1 MSELKMVSPLLDN
14 LIVEKEISRQAEQ
27 TCYTMQNPVNG
38 ERHVLKYQS
47 IPASDGHVRA
57 LILSGAYAD
66 DAAVHEYYTRVVEDM
81 RRELDIGKKLAASGC
96 FVGALDYQIE
106 PKSEGVGYDVYIL
119 YPLHVPL
126 NELLNRSPI
135 THLKAINMGIDL
147 CDALIACREAG
158 YLFQNL
164 KPENIYLLSS
174 GRFLLGDLGLVPISE
189 LDYSSTPET
198 YIGPYSAPE
207 LSDIAASPNMT
218 VDMYALGMVLYRI
231 YNGNHGPFVDENTTE
246 AMAERL
252 RSTGKALPTPLYADY
267 ELTEIILKACSFRTE
282 DRFADPSQ
290 LKLALMLYMQ
300 RNEVPDDFI
309 TPPIVTDPEPVV
321 IEEEPDEEEPIRMV
335 DVDTLDAAFRQNFAP
350 DTTNSGTAEDSEPD
364 EPVYVSARIPVIPTE
379 EEVPAEESPVEE
391 SSAEEASA
399 AVASA
404 QPTPQPETSTKK
416 KKTARHAEEAHEPEQ
431 VNLDDLIA
439 SVNKAV
445 GATPASKAKQD
456 EALHSDSRLTMKVAP
471 IETSHDYEDAKT
483 PDQEEDYPA
492 PKKKGAHRWLI
503 LIILVILLAG
513 IAAVGYY
520 LITDYFVN
528 VAELKVIDEKS
539 SISELT
545 VELVSPDEQEKFLV
559 TCTDSY
565 GNAYPGSR
573 DGSYY
578 TFTGL
583 RPETAYT
590 ITVSASE
597 YHCLSSGSSHTINV
611 ITPGTTEV
619 KSFTARRGEQ
629 DGQIRLSLAYESAEP
644 ITWIVQYT
652 DEAGNAGTPFS
663 FEGKEYLVSG
673 LEMNHQY
680 SFTLTANTE
689 DVFLSGQLST
699 QYELLPI
706 VTVDS
711 LHISNADSHSVSLSW
726 LCGEN
731 VPAQWTVS
739 CESAGYSFTE
749 TTTATEFTFKSLP
762 GFHED
767 YTFSVTAP
775 GMDDPAVLELPA
787 KPIIVENLH
796 ARTNADGTITVS
808 WSTPA
813 GSPKGGWH
821 LAYNV
826 IGSYHVPY
834 VLSAGSEDID
844 SNSAVLR
851 GLIPNAEYEM
861 VLHLTAA
868 DAATVFGSVRTTFT
882 TPEADAFN
890 GHALSPAAPFAAD
903 SDAVSMW
910 KKPEEE
916 NWTYKELTSLRDTFA
931 TDEDIVICA
940 QVESV
945 AASDEVVTLL
955 YVLRDE
961 NGIAVTDSSKELK
974 WDELWF
980 DKYHT
985 NLVPRPIKEGEA
997 QSNPGKYTLEIYV
1010 DGQLLLTRDF
1020 TIV

>member
-14 LIVEKEISRQAEQ
+14 LVVEKEISRQAEQ
-27 TCYTMQNPVNG
+27 ICYTLQNPTSG
-38 ERHVLKYQS
+38 ERHVLKHQS

-81 RRELDIGKKLAASGC
+81 RRELEIGKTLAASGC

-126 NELLNRSPI
+126 NELLNHSPI
-135 THLKAINMGIDL
+135 SHLKAINMGIDL
-147 CDALIACREAG
+147 CDALIACRKAG

-231 YNGNHGPFVDENTTE
+231 YNGNHGPFVDENTPE
-246 AMAERL
+246 PMAERL
-252 RSTGKALPTPLYADY
+252 RSTGKPLPTPLYADY
-267 ELTEIILKACSFRTE
+267 ELTEIIAKACAFRPE
-282 DRFADPSQ
+282 DRFSDPSH

-300 RNEVPDDFI
+300 RNAVSDEYI
-309 TPPIVTDPEPVV
+309 APPIVMASEPVV
-321 IEEEPDEEEPIRMV
+321 MEDEVEEEEAPIRMV
-335 DVDTLDAAFRQNFAP
+335 DIDTLDAAFRQSFAP
-350 DTTNSGTAEDSEPD
+350 DTTNSGTPEDSEPE
-364 EPVYVSARIPVIPTE
+364 EPVYVPVPKL
-379 EEVPAEESPVEE
+379 PVEE
-391 SSAEEASA
+391 APVAELPVEEAPSEESSQDEQTPSETTESAENASD
-399 AVASA
+399 
-404 QPTPQPETSTKK
+404 
-416 KKTARHAEEAHEPEQ
+416 AEQLNVSE
-431 VNLDDLIA
+431 LIA
-439 SVNKAV
+439 SVNEVV
-445 GATPASKAKQD
+445 GTPSAPTG
-456 EALHSDSRLTMKVAP
+456 HSNGHLTMKVAP
-471 IETSHDYEDAKT
+471 AEPIHDYQDPKT
-483 PDQEEDYPA
+483 SDEEEVYVA
-492 PKKKGAHRWLI
+492 PKKKGVRRWLI
-503 LIILVILLAG
+503 LAILVILLAG

-528 VAELKVIDEKS
+528 VAELNVIDEKS

-573 DGSYY
+573 NGNHY

-590 ITVSASE
+590 ITVSASD
-597 YHCLSSGSSHTINV
+597 YHRLTSGSSHTINV
-611 ITPGTTEV
+611 ITPGTTEI
-619 KSFTARRGEQ
+619 KSFTARRGEK
-629 DGQIRLSLAYESAEP
+629 DGQIRLNLSYESAEP
-644 ITWIVQYT
+644 INWIVEYS
-652 DEAGNAGTPFS
+652 DENGNAGIPFA
-663 FEGKEYLVSG
+663 FEGKECLVSG
-673 LEMNHQY
+673 LEMNRLY
-680 SFTLTANTE
+680 TFSLMTNTK
-689 DVFLSGQLST
+689 DVFLSGQLTT

-706 VTVDS
+706 VTVES
-711 LHISNADSHSVSLSW
+711 LHISNATSNSVSLSW
-726 LCGEN
+726 LSGEN
-731 VPAQWTVS
+731 TPAQWTVS
-739 CESAGYSFTE
+739 CVSAGYSFTE

-796 ARTNADGTITVS
+796 ASSNADGTVTIS

-813 GSPKGGWH
+813 GSPSGGWH

-834 VLSAGSEDID
+834 VLSADSEDID
-844 SNSAVLR
+844 SNSAVLK
-851 GLIPNAEYEM
+851 GLIPNAQYEM

-868 DAATVFGSVRTTFT
+868 DVASVFGSVRTTFT
-882 TPEADAFN
+882 TAEAQAFN
-890 GHALSPAAPFAAD
+890 GHALSPTAPFAAD

-910 KKPEEE
+910 KKPEED
-916 NWTYKELTSLRDTFA
+916 NWTYKDLTSMRDTFA

-945 AASDEVVTLL
+945 AASDKTVTLL

-961 NGIAVTDSSKELK
+961 NGIAVTDSAKQLK

-985 NLVPRPIKEGEA
+985 NLVPRPIKEGES
-997 QSNPGKYTLEIYV
+997 QSTPGKYTLEIYV
-1010 DGQLLLTRDF
+1010 DGQLLLTRNF